1 MLDLQKC
8 FFNLNTRF
16 KFPVTVLLLVLL
28 LTPATASLSQPNR
41 SDRQT
46 VWTLADDSLAKL
58 LDDGWKVLDQSV
70 TRAITNPSPGV
81 SGVDTTMFSYTLG
94 KNGKHITCIVLN
106 PRSSE
111 IVYSRCFR
119 IN

>member
-1 MLDLQKC
+1 MLDLQKH
-8 FFNLNTRF
+8 FLKPNMKF
-16 KFPVTVLLLVLL
+16 KFPATILLSILLLM
-28 LTPATASLSQPNR
+28 TANTSLSQTSK

-46 VWTLADDSLAKL
+46 VWQLVDNSLDEL
-58 LDDGWKVLDQSV
+58 LDDGWKLLDQSI
-70 TRAITNPSPGV
+70 TRSVTNPAPGI
-81 SGVDTTMFSYTLG
+81 SGVNTTMFSYTLG
-94 KNGKHITCIVLN
+94 KNGKHITCIVID